1 MSPQHDFDTDTDT
14 LTADPELDE
23 PRQYEVMLL
32 NDDYTTMD
40 FVVDVL
46 MRFFNKDPL
55 EAEEI
60 MYQVHEQGSG
70 VCGIYPFD
78 IAESK
83 VNQVTDHARAN
94 DYPLLCVLR
103 PH

>member
-1 MSPQHDFDTDTDT
+1 MSPQHDFDPDTET

-94 DYPLLCVLR
+94 NYPLLCVLR

>member
-23 PRQYEVMLL
+23 PRQYEVMLR

-94 DYPLLCVLR
+94 NYPLLCVLR